1 MRLFKRQNRKT
12 KGPKK
17 GKGAKGRG
25 KSPLR
30 KSILMWMS
38 ASGGLRASAG
48 GLKASFKV
56 LLPVAAAVALIWG
69 ASLAGASSGLFEA
82 AEVEVSGLERV
93 ERENLLALGGLEPAS
108 NLLAMDLNEV
118 ASRLVSEPWVK
129 AVRLERRLPNRLLV
143 EVKERKA
150 VAVVAATGTGGP
162 KAVLVDEE
170 GVVLGAAT
178 DEDRRRFSTVV
189 GAKGYPPAPGS
200 TFEDPAVTSG
210 LAVLRATEGL
220 PLVGRNSLAVVDCTY
235 PGRIVL
241 RGRRSHAVVAVRG
254 GDLERK
260 FARLKTLAEELK
272 RRHGSIE
279 YIDLSFERLVIIKGV
294 EKDA

>member
-1 MRLFKRQNRKT
+1 MSLVKRQRGRT

-17 GKGAKGRG
+17 PKGTKGRG
-25 KSPLR
+25 KSPVR
-30 KSILMWMS
+30 KSVLRWIEPF
-38 ASGGLRASAG
+38 RASAG
-48 GLKASFKV
+48 GLKSALKIIA
-56 LLPVAAAVALIWG
+56 PVAAAVALVWG
-69 ASLAGASSGLFEA
+69 ASLAGASSGLFKA
-82 AEVEVSGLERV
+82 AEVEVSGLHRV
-93 ERENLLALGGLEPAS
+93 GRDGLLALGGLDTGA
-108 NLLAMDLNEV
+108 NLLAIDLSEV

-129 AVRLERRLPNRLLV
+129 TVKLERRLPNRLLV
-143 EVKERKA
+143 EVLERSV
-150 VAVVAATGTGGP
+150 VAVVAASRAGGP
-162 KAVLVDEE
+162 EAVLVDEE
-170 GVVLGAAT
+170 GLVLGAAT
-178 DEDRRRFSTVV
+178 DEDRRHYPVVV

-200 TFEDPAVTSG
+200 PFDDPAVAAG

-220 PLVGRNSLAVVDCTY
+220 PLVGRASLAVVDCTY

-241 RGRRSHAVVAVRG
+241 RGRRSHAVVAIRG